1 MIAEVKRNL
10 KSTRRKMIDK
20 MKSQN
25 VKAILFLLS
34 YVKMRISVMFGMR
47 KTSYPLNI
55 KWWWQHQNYLKLG
68 DVYIN

>member
-1 MIAEVKRNL
+1 MVN
-10 KSTRRKMIDK
+10 K

-25 VKAILFLLS
+25 VNAILFLLS
-34 YVKMRISVMFGMR
+34 YSRMRISVMLGIR

>member
-1 MIAEVKRNL
+1 ME
-10 KSTRRKMIDK
+10 TRRKMIDK
-20 MKSQN
+20 MEQKN
-25 VKAILFLLS
+25 MKAILFLLS
-34 YVKMRISVMFGMR
+34 YSKMRISVMLGIR

>member
-1 MIAEVKRNL
+1 MTN
-10 KSTRRKMIDK
+10 K
-20 MKSQN
+20 MKHKN
-25 VKAILFLLS
+25 MTAILFLLL
-34 YVKMRISVMFGMR
+34 YCRMRISVMLGIR